1 MSPQQYR
8 ELEDAL
14 CHTVVCILAGGE
26 GRRLLPLTEHRAKPA
41 VPFGGEY
48 RVIDFVMSN
57 CVNSDLNKIY
67 VFPQHLNQSLNEHL
81 LGGWDIFLAERDQFL
96 RIVSPQ
102 GRVSDAWYTGTAAS
116 VYENFYS
123 IGADR
128 PKYVIVLSSD
138 QIYKMDY
145 REILQA
151 HIDSGADLTIVG
163 LPIPRSEA
171 HRFGVMKIDKNQR
184 LKVFKEK
191 PENPVAIP
199 GRDEE
204 SLISTGIYVFKAE
217 ALVDALNK
225 DMAIRSSKH
234 DFGKN
239 VVPRMLRQKRPISV
253 YLFQDGNGL
262 AKHWC
267 DIGLPDAYFEAN
279 MDLVS
284 VNPKLNLYDPEWPW
298 RTFNRS
304 TPPTKIVFHA
314 DIRASIVSDGCVL
327 DDCCLERAVVSPR
340 VRIGRNT
347 KVRDAVIM
355 SGVQIGNDIRI
366 HRAIID
372 KENIIPDGSV
382 VDADNMVYNGPHEIT
397 KSGIVVI
404 SRNYPAWTGE

>member
-1 MSPQQYR
+1 
-8 ELEDAL
+8 
-14 CHTVVCILAGGE
+14 
-26 GRRLLPLTEHRAKPA
+26 
-41 VPFGGEY
+41 
-48 RVIDFVMSN
+48 MSN